1 MQTSEGPVLWEQT
14 QGWPQG
20 SCSGPAFWNI
30 MAGEII
36 SVQWPQGV
44 HLQAFADDFALIAT
58 DNTREGLRKLSKLAL
73 DKFKEC
79 ADKNKLHVSMEKSS
93 YILFS
98 KLVRGPTIKWGNQ
111 SISRKNH
118 LKYLGVTIDHK
129 LSWQPHV
136 IDQGK
141 RAMDQYQNLC
151 RIAGKT
157 WGINKNIRRLL
168 YKTVIERTLC
178 HGAAAWGHN
187 MTSRIQKKLDSIQ
200 RLFLL
205 YITGAYRTT
214 PTAALQV
221 ITCLQPL
228 HQQIQQNAT
237 YSRVARARSSSNF
250 FTVIFSPTD
259 YECKRSGIHI
269 HPPNFLLHNQ
279 ISFAENHIDSG
290 AKAIY
295 TDGSKTDEGT
305 GSAYCILENYGIIAS
320 WQRKLDRSHSVFQ
333 AEILAIRMAIEAA
346 SSLLRPIKILTDSMS
361 SLMAMLNPK
370 SHHNMVREI
379 QTLLLSHK
387 HIHLRW
393 LKAHVGYLD
402 NECADQLAKEAI
414 TKGDPFFLPKP
425 LFYLKSEIKSAA
437 LSI

>member
-1 MQTSEGPVLWEQT
+1 M
-14 QGWPQG
+14 
-20 SCSGPAFWNI
+20 N
-30 MAGEII
+30 
-36 SVQWPQGV
+36 
-44 HLQAFADDFALIAT
+44 
-58 DNTREGLRKLSKLAL
+58 
-73 DKFKEC
+73 
-79 ADKNKLHVSMEKSS
+79 
-93 YILFS
+93 
-98 KLVRGPTIKWGNQ
+98 
-111 SISRKNH
+111 
-118 LKYLGVTIDHK
+118 
-129 LSWQPHV
+129 
-136 IDQGK
+136 
-141 RAMDQYQNLC
+141 QYQHLY

-178 HGAAAWGHN
+178 HGAVAWGHN
-187 MTSRIQKKLDSIQ
+187 MTSRLQKKLDSIQ

-221 ITCLQPL
+221 VTGLQPL
-228 HQQIQQNAT
+228 HLQIQQEAT
-237 YSRVARARSSSNF
+237 YARVARARSSSNF

-259 YECKRSGIHI
+259 YESKSSRIHI
-269 HPPNFLLHNQ
+269 HPPNFVLHSK
-279 ISFAENHIDSG
+279 ISFAENHRDSG

-320 WQRKLDRSHSVFQ
+320 WQGKLDHSNSVFQ
-333 AEILAIRMAIEAA
+333 AEILAIKMAIETD
-346 SSLLRPIKILTDSMS
+346 SSLHRPIKIWTDSLS
-361 SLMAMLNPK
+361 SLMAILNPK
-370 SHHNMVREI
+370 SHHSMVREI

-393 LKAHVGYLD
+393 LKAHIGYLG

-425 LFYLKSEIKSAA
+425 LSYLKSEI
-437 LSI
+437 